1 MTHGSASGWR
11 SVLPYFKWPLALIVL
26 AVLIHLNRNG
36 FQELGKHP
44 IQWHFLA
51 LGSGLCLC
59 SVVLTFLRWHLLVW
73 AQGFGLRFSE
83 SLRIGFLGY
92 LFNYIAQGSIGGDV
106 VKGAMLVRRT
116 KERRLIAASTVILDR
131 MLGLVSLLLVG
142 AGASFFAPEDI
153 EDRAIINK
161 VVWIG
166 SSIGIGILAII
177 LHPVSSKSRLVK
189 LISRLPKVGAFIGD
203 LAESAAMYQSR
214 RGVIVAGILIG
225 ILGQFGVI
233 SSFYFCALAIG
244 DPTEI
249 PPYTSHILLIPLA
262 ELIGYVS
269 PTPGGLGGLEY
280 AVKRSYELAGSSGQL
295 GLIAAGAYRV
305 TSICI
310 AFIGGIY
317 YFLGR
322 DEIRRVLQEDT
333 TTDDADKPAS

>member
-1 MTHGSASGWR
+1 MTHGSVSGWR
-11 SVLPYFKWPLALIVL
+11 KVLPFLKWPIGIAILG
-26 AVLIHLNRNG
+26 VLIHVNRAG
-36 FQELGKHP
+36 FEQLSQHP
-44 IQWHFLA
+44 IRWHFLA
-51 LGSGLCLC
+51 LGCGLCLT

-73 AQGFGLRFSE
+73 AQEFGLKLSD

-106 VKGAMLVRRT
+106 VKGAMLVRRI

-142 AGASFFAPEDI
+142 AGASFFAPADI
-153 EDRAIINK
+153 EDRHIINK

-166 SSIGIGILAII
+166 SGIGVGILAIM
-177 LHPVSSKSRLVK
+177 LHPVSSKSKLVK
-189 LISRLPKVGAFIGD
+189 LICRVPKVGAFISD
-203 LAESAAMYQSR
+203 IAESATLYQSR
-214 RGVIVAGILIG
+214 RSVIVAGILIG

-244 DPTEI
+244 DPQEI

-262 ELIGYVS
+262 ELIGYVV

-310 AFIGGIY
+310 ACIGGVY

-322 DEIRRVLQEDT
+322 AEIRQVL
-333 TTDDADKPAS
+333 DDSET